1 MSDYEKLLP
10 IDPIGALEKIK
21 ENYRR
26 YFATM
31 YKFRE
36 QTDHDVDADLY
47 ENLNERKEQL
57 WDPQNGTPRD
67 LYNDPYVELL
77 PEYESSGETLG
88 ELLQDEKYRTE
99 LGHIN
104 PHFVDFIKA
113 GLMPDQPNKPYKPY
127 KHQIEMLLKA
137 FGNHGNPALSKN
149 VVVTS
154 GTGSGK
160 TEAFLLPL
168 FASLLNEAQ
177 NWGQSHYNPRWFSP
191 QGDEYN
197 AAYQRQDEAPNR
209 KAAIRAMI
217 MYPMNALV
225 EDQVARL
232 REALDSDAAR
242 QVLDNHFNCNRIFFG
257 RYTGSTI
264 GSKSLAYH
272 ESKRKKDRQGAPL
285 PVAKMVEVKDELAKL
300 ADKAIQLQN
309 YIADTNNDPK
319 AEYISPRLGV
329 GTGSRYSAEMIT
341 RWDMQ
346 ECPPDILI
354 TNVAML
360 NIMLMREAEKGM
372 LQKTRDWYTAVDKQT
387 LQEKEQAKKER
398 IFHLIVDELHLYRGT
413 AGTEVS
419 YLLRMFLD
427 RIGVPPTIADPITG
441 RQVPN
446 PQLRILASSASLGDT
461 KDETIDYLEQ
471 FFGVYYENPNDGE
484 SFQVQDGDP
493 FGVNNSGLQVP
504 YAAFDIF
511 AQRVTAD
518 GKERV
523 RYIYDPQSKDA
534 IKSEFIQR
542 VNEPDVNSI
551 TDFLRK
557 YAGQIYY
564 DLQSLTIR
572 TENGSSR
579 YVPISI
585 NALLT
590 LFDNDIN
597 ILRGFFIFRGDD
609 EVCRL
614 SEQFKL
620 PRMRFHQFF
629 KYVEGLWG
637 ELLPRENDEQRAIG
651 RVMLQSEEYDPQTSH
666 KVLELL
672 RCEICG
678 EVFIGG
684 NRSFNG
690 FNRDTFVL
698 SLNSPVLTSIPNR
711 NPTPMVQEKMYK
723 DYGVFWPTLELPRI
737 QNKFFTNKFNT
748 ANNNRKTAYTETQSE
763 GRWVEGYLNPYDG
776 TIQIGTSV
784 QNTNNVTNWIHGF
797 VYMIYRDGTGDNTCA
812 ISNNEE
818 TQMALPCLCP
828 HCNAD
833 YHYRKY
839 SKSPIR
845 SFRSG
850 FKRSNQILSKELMYQ
865 LPDNN
870 RKLIGFSDSRQD
882 AAEQSYGIAQEHYR
896 DMVRLAFLQSLDERG
911 RKEENALTRLKKDL
925 CRDIE
930 DLESVDDMIDRVNNA
945 KFIKQDTK
953 DELIQILQNNLADEQ
968 KKNAINA
975 VSITTNIIPLDEF
988 IGESLNGYVVK
999 KLLDVKTNPA
1009 GIDLCDQT
1017 YYANGQPHYWT
1028 DLYDFNS
1035 LQAIPATDTNYSIR
1049 MVTEAKNNLKKVLF
1063 QICVG
1068 KYMGITTEDA
1078 GIGYLTLPKDYVITD
1093 QTFLRYANQCACN
1106 PVEIINAYI
1115 RIFGDNYRYESND
1128 IDYTNV
1134 NPNTIWNNY
1143 SRFSDS
1149 VKHPLEVISAQQGI
1163 DHNDFGRALYNV
1175 LWDVL
1180 RLNDLKL
1187 NWPRLS
1193 FKKVDLDSAYYK
1205 CPTCGRIHLHRGLG
1219 ICTNTACCDGLVL
1232 VQNSTV
1238 KDIYKKHYIAYDTK
1252 VEPRNACRIH
1262 TEELTGQTDDQPT
1275 RLLEFKGII
1284 LDRIPQEAKNAKVID
1299 MVNVTTTM
1307 EVGVDIGG
1315 LLAVYQGNMPP
1326 TRYNYQQR
1334 VGRGGRRGQAFSMA
1348 MTFCRGRSHDTY
1360 YYDKGADEM
1369 TGGLP
1374 ALPKLSIKPQNGI
1387 FNDAIVRRVLLK
1399 HILRLA
1405 YLEENLCTQPD
1416 DNIDSDSTKLELGL
1430 WKDWYTTIRP
1440 ALKRWIGNNH
1450 DIIENTVDLYL
1461 KQYVGEYNNDP
1472 RASIIAWIQ
1481 NDRDGIL
1488 NAIDNVESHKQ
1499 CESIAQDLVESGI
1512 LPIYG
1517 LPSSQRDFYHSK
1529 ENRYDEVEY
1538 KVISRSLEESISEF
1552 APGAI
1557 KIKDHGYYKSD
1568 GLTVPLKSPKY
1579 NNYQEFDED
1588 YQRWDALENSY
1599 SILYNGDDISSIL
1612 LGYNA
1617 GQNNICRLVIP
1628 KAYRTL
1634 RLDGNAGK
1642 LDENEDRSHYSS
1654 TKIWVDD
1661 TQSITQGPRSY
1672 KNLDLTYWNS
1682 AASDNP
1688 IIWFINDNNG
1698 RKFNGSS
1705 QFALDNGISTN
1716 PKFFNRNIANYNQNN
1731 PSARQ
1736 FIDHA
1741 PNFMTHRIEGVTVIQ
1756 GAAEDIVLGA
1766 KKVTELLKLKVSC
1779 CPNSIELRLRDDQ
1792 GNAVVDPIIAA
1803 SIKAAYYSAAT
1814 LIQRYFADEQD
1825 IQPEEVQISEVQI
1838 DSDGFP
1844 YIYLSDALANGSG
1857 YMKLLQDLDADNRP
1871 HIINIMEAIVNGQGT
1886 YMQSLM
1892 SDEHKAECKSS
1903 CAKCLRTYQNQGY
1916 HHVLDWRLGI
1926 DLIKLMLDP
1935 NYDMGQTIPA
1945 PYGDLEGIFDEVGI
1959 KVQNANSALGIRY
1972 DNHNK
1977 CFIRQGYDLNDPAA
1991 DRTDIIEML
2000 VHPLWKH
2007 DSRLDQNVFQLLRG
2021 IYEPK
2026 AGRKQMYKY
2035 ISSITNIQQPI
2046 TTTGRNLLG

>member
-36 QTDHDVDADLY
+36 RTDQDVDADLY
-47 ENLNERKEQL
+47 ENLNQRKEQL
-57 WDPQNGTPRD
+57 WDPQNGTPVD

-77 PEYESSGETLG
+77 PEYESSGRSLR
-88 ELLQDEKYRTE
+88 ELLNEEPYRTE

-104 PHFVDFIKA
+104 PHFVEFVEA
-113 GLMPDQPNKPYKPY
+113 GLMRNNPYS
-127 KHQIEMLLKA
+127 HQIEMLRKA
-137 FGNHGNPALSKN
+137 FGNHGDSNN
-149 VVVTS
+149 VVITS

-160 TEAFLLPL
+160 TESFLLPL
-168 FASLLNEAQ
+168 LASLLGEAQ
-177 NWGQSHYNPRWFSP
+177 TWGQPNYNPNWYSP
-191 QGDEYN
+191 QGDAYDD
-197 AAYQRQDEAPNR
+197 AYQRQSEAPNR
-209 KAAIRAMI
+209 APAIRAMI

-225 EDQVARL
+225 EDQVSRL
-232 REALDSDAAR
+232 REALDSDDVR
-242 QVLDNHFNCNRIFFG
+242 QVCDNYFNGNRIFFG
-257 RYTGSTI
+257 RYTGATMGSRNLDFHRQQGQSST
-264 GSKSLAYH
+264 
-272 ESKRKKDRQGAPL
+272 
-285 PVAKMVEVKDELAKL
+285 AKMVEVKEELAKL
-300 ADKAIQLQN
+300 ADKAMQLQQ
-309 YIADTNNDPK
+309 YIADPNNDQS
-319 AEYISPRLGV
+319 AVFISPRLGV
-329 GTGSRYSAEMIT
+329 GADSRYTSEMIT

-360 NIMLMREAEKGM
+360 NIMLMRESEKGM
-372 LQKTRDWYTAVDKQT
+372 LQRTRDWFTAADKAT
-387 LQEKEQAKKER
+387 AQEIEQAKRER
-398 IFHLIVDELHLYRGT
+398 VFHLIVDELHLYRGT

-427 RIGVPPTIADPITG
+427 RIGVPPTITDPASG
-441 RQVPN
+441 RQIPN

-461 KDETIDYLEQ
+461 DEDTIDYLEQ
-471 FFGVYYENPNDGE
+471 FFGVYYEDRNAGCP
-484 SFQVQDGDP
+484 FQVQNGDP
-493 FGVNNSGLQVP
+493 FGVNDCRLQVP
-504 YAAFDIF
+504 YAAFGVF
-511 AQRVTAD
+511 AQRVTAE

-523 RYIYDPQSKDA
+523 RYIYDARSKDA
-534 IKSEFIQR
+534 IKAEFIEM

-564 DLQSLTIR
+564 DLQSLTIK
-572 TENGSSR
+572 TENGRSR
-579 YVPISI
+579 FVPVSI

-590 LFDNDIN
+590 LFGNDIN

-614 SEQFKL
+614 SEQYKL

-637 ELLPRENDEQRAIG
+637 ELLPTENGEQKAIG
-651 RVMLQSEEYDPQTSH
+651 NLMLQPQEYVPQTSH

-672 RCEICG
+672 RCESCG
-678 EVFIGG
+678 EVYIGG
-684 NRSFNG
+684 NRSFDGN
-690 FNRDTFVL
+690 NRDKFVL
-698 SLNSPVLTSIPNR
+698 SLNSPELTSIPNR
-711 NPTPMVQEKMYK
+711 NPTPMVQQKMYIN
-723 DYGVFWPTLELPRI
+723 YGVFWPTLEGPNLPNGIFGER
-737 QNKFFTNKFNT
+737 FNT
-748 ANNNRKTAYTETQSE
+748 ANKNSKTAYTETLSE
-763 GRWVEGYLNPYDG
+763 GKWVEGYLNPFDG
-776 TIQIGTSV
+776 SVCLAASV
-784 QNTNNVTNWIHGF
+784 QNTNDVANWIHGF
-797 VYMIYRDGTGDNTCA
+797 VYMIYSYDAANNT
-812 ISNNEE
+812 ISHYEKY
-818 TQMALPCLCP
+818 QMALPCLCP

-833 YHYRKY
+833 YHLRKY
-839 SKSPIR
+839 VKSPLR

-865 LPDNN
+865 LPEDN

-911 RKEENALTRLKKDL
+911 ETDDRVLRRLKRDL
-925 CRDIE
+925 CGDIE
-930 DLESVDDMIDRVNNA
+930 DHEAIDEMVSRVNDANVPQE
-945 KFIKQDTK
+945 IK
-953 DELIQILQNNLADEQ
+953 DELIDILRSTRTDEE
-968 KKNAINA
+968 KIEAINR
-975 VSITTNIIPLDEF
+975 VSIDNSCIPLDKF
-988 IGESLNGYVVK
+988 VGNLDGYVVK
-999 KLLDVKTNPA
+999 RLLSVQTNPS

-1017 YYANGQPHYWT
+1017 YKDVHNGPIHYWT
-1028 DLYDFNS
+1028 DLYDFNRLTS
-1035 LQAIPATDTNYSIR
+1035 IPITGTNYSQNTAIS
-1049 MVTEAKNNLKKVLF
+1049 AIKNLTKVLF

-1078 GIGYLTLPKDYVITD
+1078 GIGYLSVPRTYVINNNN
-1093 QTFLRYANQCACN
+1093 FINFANRCGCE
-1106 PVEIINAYI
+1106 PIELVNAYL
-1115 RIFGDNYRYESND
+1115 RILGDNYRYDSND
-1128 IDYTNV
+1128 IDDHSN
-1134 NPNTIWNNY
+1134 NPNRWWDNY
-1143 SRFSDS
+1143 SRFNQR
-1149 VKHPLEVISAQQGI
+1149 VKHPLEVISARYNI
-1163 DHNDFGRALYNV
+1163 DSDEFGRSLFDV
-1175 LWDVL
+1175 LADLLQTHQDL
-1180 RLNDLKL
+1180 RLN
-1187 NWPRLS
+1187 WPVLA
-1193 FKKVDLDSAYYK
+1193 FKKADLDLHYYK
-1205 CPTCGRIHLHRGLG
+1205 CPKCGRIHLHRGLG
-1219 ICTNTACCDGLVL
+1219 ICTNTACCEDLL
-1232 VQNSTV
+1232 LEQNSTV
-1238 KDIYKKHYIAYDTK
+1238 RDIYNRHYIAYDTR
-1252 VEPRNACRIH
+1252 VEPREACRIH

-1284 LDRIPQEAKNAKVID
+1284 LDNMPDNAKPAKIID

-1348 MTFCRGRSHDTY
+1348 MTFCRGKSHDTY
-1360 YYDKGADEM
+1360 YYDQGADEM

-1374 ALPKLSIKPQNGI
+1374 ALPKLSIKPQHGI
-1387 FNDAIVRRVLLK
+1387 FNDAIVRRVILK
-1399 HILRLA
+1399 HVLRQA
-1405 YLEENLCTQPD
+1405 YLDCNLCTRPE
-1416 DNIDSDSTKLELGL
+1416 DNSDSDSTNLELGL
-1430 WKDWYTTIRP
+1430 WDNWNGVIRP
-1440 ALKRWIGNNH
+1440 ALVRWIANNH
-1450 DIIENTVDLYL
+1450 NTIVTIVGLYL
-1461 KQYVGEYNNDP
+1461 NQYTNLYQTDPTNGIVSWIEDLNTGALHQIDTIYNN
-1472 RASIIAWIQ
+1472 
-1481 NDRDGIL
+1481 
-1488 NAIDNVESHKQ
+1488 KQ
-1499 CESIAQDLVESGI
+1499 SDCIAQDLVESGV

-1517 LPSSQRDFYHSK
+1517 LPSSQREFYHAR
-1529 ENRYDEVEY
+1529 ERNRDGEYEY
-1538 KVISRSLEESISEF
+1538 KSISRSLEESISEF

-1568 GLTVPLKSPKY
+1568 GLTVNMKSRQY
-1579 NNYQEFDED
+1579 ADYVDFDNNYK
-1588 YQRWDALENSY
+1588 RWDALENSY
-1599 SILYNGDDISSIL
+1599 TIQYNGNDIISITP
-1612 LGYNA
+1612 GFA
-1617 GQNNICRLVIP
+1617 GGQNNATRLVIP
-1628 KAYRTL
+1628 KAFRTQ
-1634 RLDGNAGK
+1634 RINGNAGK
-1642 LDENEDRSHYSS
+1642 LDENDDRSHFSS

-1661 TQSITQGPRSY
+1661 TQSNAQAPLHCE
-1672 KNLDLTYWNS
+1672 NLDYIYWNS
-1682 AASDNP
+1682 AANNNP
-1688 IIWFINDNNG
+1688 KIWYLNDNNG
-1698 RKFNGSS
+1698 DKFEGAS
-1705 QFALDNGISTN
+1705 QYAFDNDN
-1716 PKFFNRNIANYNQNN
+1716 LAFDPKFFRGNIGNYNQNDPN
-1731 PSARQ
+1731 STK
-1736 FIDHA
+1736 FVDHA
-1741 PNFMTHRIEGVTVIQ
+1741 PNFMDKGLYGRNITIVDKPREK
-1756 GAAEDIVLGA
+1756 IVLGA
-1766 KKVTELLKLKVSC
+1766 KKTTELLKLKVRN
-1779 CPNSIELRLRDDQ
+1779 CPNSIELRIRDDQ
-1792 GNAVVDPIIAA
+1792 GNAVVEPIIEA

-1838 DSDGFP
+1838 DSDGYP
-1844 YIYLSDALANGSG
+1844 YIYLGDALANGSG

-1945 PYGDLEGIFDEVGI
+1945 PYGDLESIFDEVGT

-1977 CFIRQGYDLNDPAA
+1977 CFIRQGYDQNDPTA
-1991 DRTDIIEML
+1991 DRADIIEML

-2026 AGRKQMYKY
+2026 AGRRQMYRY

-2046 TTTGRNLLG
+2046 TATNRNLIG